1 MAKIFRVRAPLA
13 ASAALIALCAPGA
26 AWAQEDVPVAETET
40 ASGGEDVIYVTAQRR
55 SQLLIDVP
63 QSVTAVGEAV
73 LGRQQADSFLEY
85 APLVPG
91 LSIEQSTPGESR
103 VILRGVN
110 TGSVGSTV
118 GIYVDETPFGSS
130 TSLGNA
136 AVLAGDFDTFDLARV
151 EVVRGPQGTLYGSN
165 ALGGVLKFVTNV
177 PDPSRFEAR
186 AQAGIESVEDG
197 GLGWSG
203 NAMVNLPIG
212 ENAAVRA
219 SGFYRH
225 NPGYIDRIGLPGEDV
240 NESDSY
246 GGRVSLL
253 FEPTDALSV
262 RLTAL
267 AQNIRV
273 DSGSSFDADPATLEP
288 IDVDPGTGDAIG
300 DRLVRT
306 EFYPVVNDVDYRL
319 YNGTIN
325 WDLGF
330 GTLTSATSYGTLD
343 QLQLID
349 NTAALGPTIS
359 GIYAAFAGIT
369 EPLGIFLDAQID
381 QEKFTQEI
389 RLASPDS
396 DRFEWLVGAYYTNE
410 SVAIN
415 QFFRIF
421 EIDTLVIRDPA
432 LLGQAEFLFA
442 QLESDYEEIAGFA
455 NLTWHVTDQLEL
467 SAGGRYSENDQSSSQ
482 IIDGAFPLL
491 TGGTPGE
498 ILVGN
503 SDEGVFT
510 WSLSALYE
518 ASDTTSLYA
527 RVAKG
532 YRPGGPNVVPPGAG
546 PDFPFQFVADT
557 LVSYEAGIRTQTA
570 DRVFAIDASAYF
582 LDWSNIL
589 VFAAF
594 PTAVG
599 DVGANAN
606 GQGARSFGFEATAS
620 IRPTRGLSFL
630 INAAANH
637 SELTDDTPPVTGGFD
652 GDRLPFSPKFS
663 GNISADYEWA
673 LSGSATAF
681 VGGNLRMVSQQAA
694 GFDSTFRTAFGRQ
707 PQIPGYEAIDLRAGV
722 ELERFT
728 VTAFVRNLTDS
739 GGLTSLA
746 AFTPGLP
753 ISVAAIRPR
762 TFGVTLGANF

>member
-1 MAKIFRVRAPLA
+1 MGKVRFIG
-13 ASAALIALCAPGA
+13 ASAAALIAIGA
-26 AWAQEDVPVAETET
+26 AGAAHAQDEAPVAETAT
-40 ASGGEDVIYVTAQRR
+40 TPDDDDVIYVTAQRR

-63 QSVTAVGEAV
+63 QSVSAVGEAT
-73 LGRQQADSFLEY
+73 LERQQADSFLEY

-165 ALGGVLKFVTNV
+165 ALGGVLKFVTNA
-177 PDPSRFEAR
+177 PDPSGFEAR
-186 AQAGIESVEDG
+186 VQGGLESVQDG

-203 NAMVNLPIG
+203 NAMVNVPLGDTI
-212 ENAAVRA
+212 AVRG

-273 DSGSSFDADPATLEP
+273 DSASSFDADAATLEP
-288 IDVDPGTGDAIG
+288 IDVDPATGAAIG

-306 EFYPVVNDVDYRL
+306 EFFPVVNEVDYRL

-349 NTAALGPTIS
+349 NSAALGPTIS
-359 GIYAAFAGIT
+359 GIYSAFAGIT

-455 NLTWHVTDQLEL
+455 NLTWHVTDQFAL
-467 SAGGRYSENDQSSSQ
+467 SAGGRYSENEQSSSQ

-491 TGGTPGE
+491 TGGTPGQLL
-498 ILVGN
+498 IGD

-557 LVSYEAGIRTQTA
+557 LISYEAGIRTQTA

-620 IRPTRGLSFL
+620 IRPTRGLSIV

-663 GNISADYEWA
+663 GNISADYEWG
-673 LSGSATAF
+673 LSGNAIAF

-694 GFDSTFRTAFGRQ
+694 GFDSTFLATFGRQ

-739 GGLTSLA
+739 GGLTSLG
-746 AFTPGLP
+746 AFTPGLA
-753 ISVAAIRPR
+753 ISASAIRPR
-762 TFGVTLGANF
+762 TFGVTVGANF